1 MKFARSTDE
10 VDENNYVP
18 NADFYPLL
26 NIANSLQYNI
36 RDSHFHQSLK
46 SIKLALLQYY
56 WHFYIKRYH
65 RLCHEKRNDI

>member
-1 MKFARSTDE
+1 MKFASIPDE

-36 RDSHFHQSLK
+36 RDLISTNL
-46 SIKLALLQYY
+46 
-56 WHFYIKRYH
+56 
-65 RLCHEKRNDI
+65 